1 MRMILSFILSFGL
14 SFGLGVSGC
23 VASASAGSLSQE
35 ADINKGL
42 FYMAVADEI
51 RKRCGDISPR
61 VVTAISY
68 MRALKAEAQSRGY
81 TEAEID
87 AYITDKAEKRKIR
100 GRSDDYIRSMG
111 AMPNDGPSL
120 CELGQSE
127 IAKQSPIGKFL
138 KAK

>member
-1 MRMILSFILSFGL
+1 MRMILSFVLSL
-14 SFGLGVSGC
+14 GLGVSGG

-35 ADINKGL
+35 SEINQGL

-51 RKRCGDISPR
+51 RKRCGTISPR
-61 VVTAISY
+61 IVTAISY
-68 MRALKAEAQSRGY
+68 MRSLKAEALERGY

-87 AYITDKAEKRKIR
+87 AYIADKEEKRKIR

-120 CELGQSE
+120 CKLGQTE

>member
-1 MRMILSFILSFGL
+1 MRMILSFVLSL
-14 SFGLGVSGC
+14 GLGVSSG
-23 VASASAGSLSQE
+23 VAAVRAGSLAQE
-35 ADINKGL
+35 ADINQGL

-51 RKRCGDISPR
+51 RKRCADISPR
-61 VVTAISY
+61 VMTAISY

-87 AYITDKAEKRKIR
+87 AYISDKAEKRKIR

-120 CELGQSE
+120 CDLGRAE